1 LKNFFRRING
11 NKWAVL
17 SVAVLG
23 NFMALLN
30 NNIVKVALPK
40 MIANFGSTVDQI
52 AWVVTGYMIA
62 FGISIP
68 VASWLREVFGLKK
81 LFIASLTF
89 FCLGSVLC
97 GMAWSKDSLVVFRV
111 LQALGGGASVPTGLT
126 LVAEAFPPQGR
137 GVALGVWSIGSMMAP
152 AIGPFLGGYLA
163 DEISWRAI
171 FYTILPVGAATV
183 LGAFL
188 ILPSSKKL
196 GPARKFDFVGFFSFA
211 VFLAALLIAFSQGQR
226 EGWYSDYILSCF
238 GFSLLG
244 LMAFI
249 ASGLWVKDPIID
261 LSLFTNHN
269 FMMTSIINFV
279 RSMANNGVAFLLPL
293 FLQNLMGYKALDTG
307 IFLLPTALSVAAVSP
322 FSGFISDRIGPKIPI
337 AIGVLLL
344 VFSLYCYKDISV
356 NADYWFLFWPQMVRG
371 IGIGLINAPLVST
384 CFNAIRQEQ
393 TSMASGLY
401 NLIHQL
407 GGAFGIAMLGM
418 ILQRREF
425 FHYAHYG
432 QQIREVFS
440 PSTSRAL
447 LTMQELLL
455 RYGLEPTDVVAKGKS
470 LLAQWVHGLAKVA
483 AFQDAFIAAGIF
495 VAVGLVPSLLIR
507 TAQLSSRPRV
517 GRLH

>member
-1 LKNFFRRING
+1 LKNFFQQING

-40 MIANFGSTVDQI
+40 MMANFGSTVDQI

-81 LFIASLTF
+81 LFIGSLTF

-97 GMAWSKDSLVVFRV
+97 GIAWSKDSLIAFRV

-152 AIGPFLGGYLA
+152 AIGPFLGGYLV

-171 FYTILPVGAATV
+171 FYTILPVGAATI

-188 ILPSSKKL
+188 ILSSSMKW
-196 GPARKFDFVGFFSFA
+196 GPARKFDFVGFVSFA

-226 EGWYSDYILSCF
+226 EGWNSDYILACF
-238 GFSLLG
+238 GVSLLG
-244 LMAFI
+244 FVAFI
-249 ASGLWVKDPIID
+249 ASGLLLKEPIID
-261 LSLFTNHN
+261 LSLFINHN

-293 FLQNLMGYKALDTG
+293 FLQNLMDYKALDTG
-307 IFLLPTALSVAAVSP
+307 IILLPTALSVAAVSP

-337 AIGVLLL
+337 VIGVLLV
-344 VFSLYCYKDISV
+344 VFSLYCYRDISV

-384 CFNAIRQEQ
+384 SFNAIRQEQ
-393 TSMASGLY
+393 TGMASGLY

-425 FHYAHYG
+425 FHYANYG

-455 RYGLEPTDVVAKGKS
+455 RYGLEPTEVAAKGKS

-483 AFQDAFIAAGIF
+483 AFQDAFVVAGLF
-495 VAVGLVPSLLIR
+495 VALGLVPSLLIR
-507 TAQLSSRPRV
+507 TAQLSSRPRAS
-517 GRLH
+517 RLH

>member
-1 LKNFFRRING
+1 MEKAFKETEI
-11 NKWAVL
+11 NKWAIL
-17 SVAVLG
+17 GVAVLG

-40 MIANFGSTVDQI
+40 IMANFGSTVDQI

-68 VASWLREVFGLKK
+68 LASWLREVFGLKK

-97 GMAWSKDSLVVFRV
+97 GMAWSKDSLIFFRV

-126 LVAEAFPPQGR
+126 IVAESFPPQGR

-152 AIGPFLGGYLA
+152 AMGPFLGGYLA

-171 FYTILPVGAATV
+171 FYVILPVGAATV

-196 GPARKFDFVGFFSFA
+196 GAVRKFDFVGFISFA
-211 VFLAALLIAFSQGQR
+211 VFLAALLSAISQGQR
-226 EGWYSDYILSCF
+226 EGWNSDYILSCF

-244 LMAFI
+244 LVAFI
-249 ASGLWVKDPIID
+249 ASGLWVKDPSID

-269 FMMTSIINFV
+269 FMMTSIINFL
-279 RSMANNGVAFLLPL
+279 RSMATMGSTFLIPL
-293 FLQNLMGYKALDTG
+293 FLQNLLDYKALDTG
-307 IFLLPTALSVAAVSP
+307 IILLPTALSVAAVSP
-322 FSGFISDRIGPKIPI
+322 FSGFISDRIGPKVPI
-337 AIGVLLL
+337 VIGVLLL

-356 NADYWFLFWPQMVRG
+356 NANYWFLFWPQLIRG

-384 CFNAIRQEQ
+384 SFNAIRQEQ

-401 NLIHQL
+401 NIIHQL
-407 GGAFGIAMLGM
+407 GGSFGIAMLGI

-425 FHYAHYG
+425 FHYAHYA
-432 QQIREVFS
+432 QQIRDLFS

-455 RYGLEPTDVVAKGKS
+455 RYGLEPTEVVAKGKS

-483 AFQDAFIAAGIF
+483 AFQDAFVAAGLF
-495 VAVGLVPSLLIR
+495 VAVGVVPSLLIR
-507 TAQLSSRPRV
+507 TAQLSSRPRA

>member
-1 LKNFFRRING
+1 MEDFFHRIQN

-17 SVAVLG
+17 TVAVLG

-40 MIANFGSTVDQI
+40 MMANFGSTVDQI

-68 VASWLREVFGLKK
+68 LASWLREVFGLKK

-97 GMAWSKDSLVVFRV
+97 GMAWNKDSLIAFRV

-171 FYTILPVGAATV
+171 FYIILPVGAVTI
-183 LGAFL
+183 LGAFF
-188 ILPSSKKL
+188 ILSSGRKF

-226 EGWYSDYILSCF
+226 EGWNSDYILSCF

-244 LMAFI
+244 LVAFI
-249 ASGLWVKDPIID
+249 ASGLLLKDPIID

-279 RSMANNGVAFLLPL
+279 RAMATMGSTFLIPL
-293 FLQNLMGYKALDTG
+293 FLQNLMDYKAFDTG
-307 IFLLPTALSVAAVSP
+307 IVLLPTALSVAAVSP
-322 FSGFISDRIGPKIPI
+322 FSGFISDRIGPRIPI
-337 AIGVLLL
+337 FCGVLLL
-344 VFSLYCYKDISV
+344 IFSLYCYKDISI
-356 NADYWFLFWPQMVRG
+356 NADYWFLFWPQMIRG

-384 CFNAIRQEQ
+384 CFNAIRQDQ

-401 NLIHQL
+401 NITHQL
-407 GGAFGIAMLGM
+407 GGAFGIALLGI

-432 QQIREVFS
+432 QQIRDVFS

-455 RYGLEPTDVVAKGKS
+455 RYGLQPMEVVAKGKS
-470 LLAQWVHGLAKVA
+470 LLAQWVHDLAKVA
-483 AFQDAFIAAGIF
+483 AFQDAFITAGLF
-495 VAVGLVPSLLIR
+495 VAVGVVPSLLIR
-507 TAQLSSRPRV
+507 TAQLSSRSRAS
-517 GRLH
+517 RLH